1 MCKIFLILNNNSQ
14 KNPLSLSKLLFWL
27 LFWIMSALLFNIILW
42 IYFFYTHGLIIAN
55 KKAIM
60 FLVSYLL
67 EKLLSIDN
75 LFFWFTI
82 FKNFNIPNFLQRYLL
97 GIGTIS
103 AVIIRVFIIIVN
115 QWIFN
120 YYQFILYIFGLFILF
135 TGMRML
141 IPKNKKVI
149 ANYNIMNWLHKNLR
163 ITNKLYEKKFFIKKH
178 GIVFVTPLLV
188 AFLTIEI
195 SDIIFTCDSIPVI
208 FSITNDLL
216 IILTSNIF
224 AMLGMR
230 TTYFFLEYISK
241 YFLYINY
248 GLSITLIFIGIKIL
262 LMKYIYISALFSLT
276 VILAILI
283 ISIIISI
290 IMNKI

>member
-1 MCKIFLILNNNSQ
+1 MCKTCLILNNKNQ
-14 KNPLSLSKLLFWL
+14 KNSLSKLLFWL
-27 LFWIMSALLFNIILW
+27 LFWIASALLFNIILW

-97 GIGTIS
+97 SVGAFS
-103 AVIIRVFIIIVN
+103 AVLIRVLIIIVN
-115 QWIFN
+115 QWIVN
-120 YYQFILYIFGLFILF
+120 YYQFILYLFGLLILF
-135 TGMRML
+135 TGIKML
-141 IPKNKKVI
+141 VPKNNQTI
-149 ANYNIMNWLHKNLR
+149 TNYNIMNWLYKNLR
-163 ITNKLYEKKFFIKKH
+163 ITNKLYGKKFFIKKQ
-178 GIVFVTPLLV
+178 GIIFATPLLIV
-188 AFLTIEI
+188 FLTIEI

-230 TTYFFLEYISK
+230 NTYFFLEYISK

-248 GLSITLIFIGIKIL
+248 GLSMTLIFIGIKIL
-262 LMKYIYISALFSLT
+262 LMKYIYMSALFSLMT
-276 VILAILI
+276 ILFILI

-290 IMNKI
+290 IINKI

>member
-1 MCKIFLILNNNSQ
+1 MCKTYLISNDNNQ
-14 KNPLSLSKLLFWL
+14 KNSLSKLLFWL
-27 LFWIMSALLFNIILW
+27 LLWIASALLFNIVLW
-42 IYFFYTHGLIIAN
+42 IYFFYTHGLITAN

-82 FKNFNIPNFLQRYLL
+82 FKNFNIPSFLQRYLL
-97 GIGTIS
+97 SIGTFS
-103 AVIIRVFIIIVN
+103 AVLVRILIIIVN
-115 QWIFN
+115 QWIVN
-120 YYQFILYIFGLFILF
+120 YYQFILYLFGLLILF
-135 TGMRML
+135 TGIKML
-141 IPKNKKVI
+141 VPKNKKTI
-149 ANYNIMNWLHKNLR
+149 TNYSIMNWLYKNLR
-163 ITNKLYEKKFFIKKH
+163 ITGKLYEKKFFIKKN
-178 GIVFVTPLLV
+178 GIIFATPLLV
-188 AFLTIEI
+188 VFLTIEI

-248 GLSITLIFIGIKIL
+248 GLGMTLIFIGIKIL
-262 LMKYIYISALFSLT
+262 LMKYIYMSALFSLIT
-276 VILAILI
+276 ILFILI

-290 IMNKI
+290 IINKI